1 MSIWPRFP
9 FSTTQVVN
17 FLASDVAS
25 TGGTYLSSLQ
35 VLHSHVTLPL
45 LALLVLLLLATAFL
59 HDAEAARHDE

>member
-1 MSIWPRFP
+1 MSIWPHFS

-17 FLASDVAS
+17 VLGGDAAS
-25 TGGTYLSSLQ
+25 TGRTYLSSLQ